1 MPFFSNQKA
10 KKGAAQK
17 DRKFLDY
24 NFFPLT
30 KHHTTKN
37 YGPNPT
43 HINKRPLESLDF
55 YPCQTRSPTSLMRW
69 CRRQP
74 SRDLVLSSIPDSN
87 KTILIK
93 SCVNTDHLRSLGLYS
108 YLEGTPSF
116 PQQCRIRGGLLESED
131 FHHHHPIVL
140 RSYPPASIH
149 HGVCRSCVERSSR
162 REVSLEGQ

>member
-10 KKGAAQK
+10 KKGAVQK

-55 YPCQTRSPTSLMRW
+55 HPCQTIVRVPHVPDEM
-69 CRRQP
+69 
-74 SRDLVLSSIPDSN
+74 VLEI
-87 KTILIK
+87 
-93 SCVNTDHLRSLGLYS
+93 
-108 YLEGTPSF
+108 
-116 PQQCRIRGGLLESED
+116 
-131 FHHHHPIVL
+131 
-140 RSYPPASIH
+140 A
-149 HGVCRSCVERSSR
+149 
-162 REVSLEGQ
+162 